1 MRVLI
6 VTTTY
11 PPHLNGQATFSGNL
25 AQGLMKHGHTVGVV
39 VPGRGWQMKVEN
51 QGNLTVWR
59 LPGLPLSLLHNELVW
74 VWRLGLGM
82 RRIFDTFQPDIV
94 HLQDSSPLCR
104 AARREAR
111 RRGLPVLATHHPGPE
126 IWAPYFS
133 WLARYFRPI
142 VAWAAWRWMLS
153 YLNHVDGVVVPS
165 AAAAQVLRQQHVR
178 PPVHVI
184 SCGVDWQGWQTLSP
198 VDRLMVRK
206 AWNLDPDLPLFLYVG
221 RLDPEKRL
229 PVFLKA
235 VAEIQ
240 GRPFQVVL
248 AGEGGQEAS
257 LHRWVSAHHLQDR
270 VRFLGRV
277 PREAVAPLLQA
288 ADVFVM
294 PGDVESLSLATLEAM
309 ACGKPV
315 IAARA
320 MALPE
325 LVHHGENGRLFQP
338 GNSGDLAAQMQWFLE
353 HPEAWAVMGE
363 QGRQM
368 ARAHDLEHTIAHYEH
383 LYRQLAP
390 PVVTPL
396 PMPTART
403 APVGIRM
410 SFSRVLAVLLVVLA
424 ALFLSDMYRAPAA
437 SASGLTLDELRTAV
451 AERLTRLFE
460 QRSKGG
466 QPPGESVSPWRH
478 LEGPVRIAL
487 FARGNG
493 TVCPPLIL
501 DWQPLPS
508 WLSEGESES
517 PSAAQALMIVESDLD
532 ARRLQIVWQ
541 PRGCAEPSGTPGSEQ
556 SLLQTYKPLACQAS
570 PNQDDLE
577 ALRCGF
583 QMLEDWMRLGVTP

>member
-11 PPHLNGQATFSGNL
+11 PPHLNGQATFSANL
-25 AQGLMKHGHTVGVV
+25 AQGLVKHGHSVGVV
-39 VPGRGWQMKVEN
+39 VPGRGWRTEVEG
-51 QGNLTVWR
+51 QGNLTIWR
-59 LPGLPLSLLHNELVW
+59 LPGLPISLLHNELVW
-74 VWRLGLGM
+74 VWRLGARM

-126 IWAPYFS
+126 VWAPYFS
-133 WLARYFRPI
+133 WLARYFRPV
-142 VAWAAWRWMLS
+142 VAWAAWRWILS

-165 AAAAQVLRQQHVR
+165 TAAAQVLHQQHVR

-184 SCGVDWQGWQTLSP
+184 SCGVDWQGWQTLSS
-198 VDRLMVRK
+198 VDRHMVRK
-206 AWNLDPDLPLFLYVG
+206 AWNLDPDRPLFLYVG

-229 PVFLKA
+229 PVLLKA
-235 VAEIQ
+235 AAEVQ

-248 AGEGGQEAS
+248 AGEGGMEAA
-257 LHRWVSAHHLQDR
+257 LRRWVSAHHLEDR

-277 PREAVAPLLQA
+277 PREAVAQLLQA

-338 GNSGDLAAQMQWFLE
+338 GNSRDLADQMEWFLE

-363 QGRQM
+363 QGRQI
-368 ARAHDLEHTIAHYEH
+368 ARVHDLEHTIAHHEH
-383 LYRQLAP
+383 LYRHLAT
-390 PVVTPL
+390 PVVKPVSV
-396 PMPTART
+396 PAARST
-403 APVGIRM
+403 PVGMRL
-410 SFSRVLAVLLVVLA
+410 SFSRVLMVLLIVLA
-424 ALFLSDMYRAPAA
+424 ALFLSDMYRTPAA

-451 AERLTRLFE
+451 VEHLARLFE
-460 QRSKGG
+460 QRSGEV
-466 QPPGESVSPWRH
+466 QPPGESMSYWRH

-487 FARGNG
+487 FARGNE
-493 TVCPPLIL
+493 TICPPLIL
-501 DWQPLPS
+501 DWQPLPTWFS
-508 WLSEGESES
+508 GGETES
-517 PSAAQALMIVESDLD
+517 PPVARALMIVESDLD

-541 PRGCAEPSGTPGSEQ
+541 PHGCAGPSESSDSEQ
-556 SLLQTYKPLACQAS
+556 SLLQTYKPLVCQAS
-570 PNQDDLE
+570 PNQEDPE
-577 ALRCGF
+577 ALRCGL
-583 QMLEDWMRLGVTP
+583 QMLEGWMRLGITP

>member
-6 VTTTY
+6 VTTTF

-25 AQGLMKHGHTVGVV
+25 VEGLVRRGYSVGVV
-39 VPGRGWQMKVEN
+39 VPGRGWRAEMES

-74 VWRLGLGM
+74 VWRLGAGM
-82 RRIFDTFQPDIV
+82 RRIFDAFQPDVV

-104 AARREAR
+104 AARHEAR

-142 VAWAAWRWMLS
+142 VTWAAWRWMLS

-165 AAAAQVLRQQHVR
+165 TAAAQVLRQQCVR

-184 SCGVDWQGWQTLSP
+184 SCGVDWWDWQALQP
-198 VDRLMVRK
+198 VDPRAVRQT
-206 AWNLDPDLPLFLYVG
+206 WNLEPDLPLFLYVG

-229 PVFLKA
+229 PILLEA
-235 VAEIQ
+235 VAQIE
-240 GRPFQVVL
+240 GRSFQVAL
-248 AGEGGQEAS
+248 AGEGGMKAA
-257 LHRWVSAHHLQDR
+257 LRRWVSAHHLQDR

-277 PREAVAPLLQA
+277 PREAVAQLLQA

-325 LVHHGENGRLFQP
+325 LVRHGENGRLFQP
-338 GNSGDLAAQMQWFLE
+338 GESRDLAVQMEWFLA

-363 QGRQM
+363 RGRQI
-368 ARAHDLEHTIAHYEH
+368 ARTHDLELTIAHYEQ
-383 LYRQLAP
+383 LYQRLSVPGMAP
-390 PVVTPL
+390 HTVA
-396 PMPTART
+396 ARP
-403 APVGIRM
+403 AQRGRRF
-410 SFSRVLAVLLVVLA
+410 SFSRVLAVLLVVLG
-424 ALFLSDMYRAPAA
+424 ALFLSDMYRVPAA

-451 AERLTRLFE
+451 EERLAHLFE
-460 QRSKGG
+460 QRSKGI
-466 QPPGESVSPWRH
+466 QAPGGSTSSWRGW
-478 LEGPVRIAL
+478 EGPVRMAL

-501 DWQPLPS
+501 DWQPIPT
-508 WLSEGESES
+508 WFSEGGTDS
-517 PSAAQALMIVESDLD
+517 PPAAQALMIVETDLD
-532 ARRLQIVWQ
+532 TRRLQIVWQ
-541 PRGCAEPSGTPGSEQ
+541 PHGCAEPFGISDSEQ
-556 SLLQTYKPLACQAS
+556 SLLQTYKLLACQVS
-570 PNQDDLE
+570 PNQEDLE

-583 QMLEDWMRLGVTP
+583 QMLEDWMRLEVKP